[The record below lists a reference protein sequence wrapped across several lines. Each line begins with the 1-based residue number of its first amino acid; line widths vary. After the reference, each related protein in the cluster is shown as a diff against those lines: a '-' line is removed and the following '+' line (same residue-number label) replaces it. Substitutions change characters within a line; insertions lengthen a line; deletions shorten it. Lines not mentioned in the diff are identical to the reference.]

1 MLIND
6 LAGDPEAVDPDWHT
20 AIGRD
25 LGQHGADLVGG
36 ESIAQRPAGVGL
48 ELLHLA
54 ERRDHAEVE
63 NRALARRQRRVA
75 PGLAPAILGDDAL
88 EVAVEVV
95 DALHGAI
102 DVSFAQH
109 LAAHDHAAVVGL
121 LVHGSLSLELRKCRE
136 HSIDRRRWKSDRAY
150 RLVGGNIRARSFNWR

>member
-1 MLIND
+1 MLIDD

-20 AIGRD
+20 AIRGD

-36 ESIAQRPAGVGL
+36 QAIAQRPAGMGL

-54 ERRDHAEVE
+54 ECRDHTEVE
-63 NRALARRQRRVA
+63 DRALARRQRRVA

-102 DVSFAQH
+102 DIFVAQH
-109 LAAHDHAAVVGL
+109 LAAHGHAAVVGL
-121 LVHGSLSLELRKCRE
+121 LVHG
-136 HSIDRRRWKSDRAY
+136 HSPSSFANA
-150 RLVGGNIRARSFNWR
+150 VSTVSTAAFGNATARIVS

>member
-6 LAGDPEAVDPDWHT
+6 LAGDPETVDPDRQA
-20 AIGRD
+20 AIGGD
-25 LGQHGADLVGG
+25 LGQHGADLVRGQ
-36 ESIAQRPAGVGL
+36 SIAQRPAGVGL

-88 EVAVEVV
+88 EVAVE
-95 DALHGAI
+95 
-102 DVSFAQH
+102 
-109 LAAHDHAAVVGL
+109 GL

-136 HSIDRRRWKSDRAY
+136 HSIDRRPWKSDRAY

>member
-1 MLIND
+1 MLLND
-6 LAGDPEAVDPDWHT
+6 LAGDPEAVNPDRHAT
-20 AIGRD
+20 IGGD
-25 LGQHGADLVGG
+25 LGQHGADLIRAQ
-36 ESIAQRPAGVGL
+36 SIAQRAAGVGL

-54 ERRDHAEVE
+54 ERRDHDEVE

-102 DVSFAQH
+102 DIIVAQH
-109 LAAHDHAAVVGL
+109 LAAHGHAAVVGL
-121 LVHGSLSLELRKCRE
+121 LVHGHPPSSFANAV
-136 HSIDRRRWKSDRAY
+136 STVSTAAF
-150 RLVGGNIRARSFNWR
+150 GNATARMAS